1 MIINVNNVNIHYEMC
16 GKGAPIILLH
26 GNSENIDIF
35 DKLVEKLKLTNTVY
49 LIDSRCHG
57 QSENT
62 KKISY
67 ELMAQD
73 VIEFIQ
79 KLNISKPIL
88 YGFSDGGIICLLIA
102 IKEPHLLSKII
113 LSGANIFPKGMST
126 SSLLLCKII
135 YFFTRNKLYKM
146 MCYEPNISLESLHT
160 ISIPTYILAGENDVI
175 KYEHTKLIAD
185 NVENSTLE
193 ILPGENHSSY
203 VVHSEKLYNI
213 IKKYI

>member
-1 MIINVNNVNIHYEMC
+1 MIINVNNVNIYYEMC

-113 LSGANIFPKGMST
+113 
-126 SSLLLCKII
+126 
-135 YFFTRNKLYKM
+135 
-146 MCYEPNISLESLHT
+146 SLESLHT

-185 NVENSTLE
+185 NIENSTLE